1 MATFIRRYLGQ
12 RTHSSHGSK
21 AIFNLHTHSF
31 SIHKSA
37 EATCYGGDEKKLGK
51 NKATGTLLDGADGD
65 YVEQPHVDGSNIFSI
80 QNYESVNNNASVT
93 MPEEYWRKLNEDISD
108 AQNNYF
114 DNPKVLRKKI
124 IWSAR
129 KRGWAEAGDLLN
141 AFIDSGGI
149 DMIDDADLKN
159 FYRLLVCDDM
169 FLMCL
174 IAKTKECPSELE
186 GKPLKLLQL
195 FASEYIVESR

>member
-1 MATFIRRYLGQ
+1 MITQKF
-12 RTHSSHGSK
+12 
-21 AIFNLHTHSF
+21 
-31 SIHKSA
+31 
-37 EATCYGGDEKKLGK
+37 
-51 NKATGTLLDGADGD
+51 
-65 YVEQPHVDGSNIFSI
+65 
-80 QNYESVNNNASVT
+80 YE
-93 MPEEYWRKLNEDISD
+93 
-108 AQNNYF
+108 
-114 DNPKVLRKKI
+114 KKI

-186 GKPLKLLQL
+186 GNRLNCCNSLHRSILLNQGKGKLLQNVYNVNCWQKPSCVVMENEFITPVL
-195 FASEYIVESR
+195 FFYAFPLARVVISASAILLPCLDILHVVSK

>member
-1 MATFIRRYLGQ
+1 MCT
-12 RTHSSHGSK
+12 SNGSK
-21 AIFNLHTHSF
+21 VMRAFSTHNTRGGAK
-31 SIHKSA
+31 SIQ
-37 EATCYGGDEKKLGK
+37 
-51 NKATGTLLDGADGD
+51 LDGADSD

-80 QNYESVNNNASVT
+80 KSAENLSSAA
-93 MPEEYWRKLNEDISD
+93 MPEEYWRKLNEDISA

-149 DMIDDADLKN
+149 DMIDDADLEN
-159 FYRLLVCDDM
+159 FHRLLVCDDM

-174 IAKTKECPSELE
+174 IAKTKECPPELE
-186 GKPLKLLQL
+186 GKPLKQLQL